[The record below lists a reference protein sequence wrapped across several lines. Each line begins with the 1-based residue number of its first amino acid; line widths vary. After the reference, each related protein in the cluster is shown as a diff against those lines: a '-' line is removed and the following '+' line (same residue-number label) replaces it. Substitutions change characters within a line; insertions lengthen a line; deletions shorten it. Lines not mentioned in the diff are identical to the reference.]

1 MRNPKSLNL
10 VEALLILAVTIIIGN
25 VGCSRPEAG
34 KSQGAASEAS
44 HIAGKQ
50 PPRQKVLPEKTDET
64 ADWITYVSP
73 KGGFSLRHP
82 RSWAVG
88 PQQSQYCGNAEFSFT
103 AGADADLVADCG
115 TEYIGQIYLTS
126 EEGNQLGKNKI
137 ETDKEFYRNLSSR
150 KVMVDN
156 IEGTRESGTAMGQSS
171 DKFEEKNVLLGL
183 PDGTKVVVYSFYVH
197 GRTYVAE
204 YNHRIGEP
212 DILRDFDL
220 MITKTLKFS
229 N

>member
-10 VEALLILAVTIIIGN
+10 VEALLILVVIIIIGN
-25 VGCSRPEAG
+25 VGCSRREAG
-34 KSQGAASEAS
+34 KSQGAAGDAS
-44 HIAGKQ
+44 QIAAKQ
-50 PPRQKVLPEKTDET
+50 ALQQKILPEKTDET

-88 PQQSQYCGNAEFSFT
+88 PKQSEYCGKAEFSFT
-103 AGADADLVADCG
+103 AGADADLVEDCG
-115 TEYIGQIYLTS
+115 TEYYGQIYVS
-126 EEGNQLGKNKI
+126 FEEGNQLGKHKI
-137 ETDKEFYRNLSSR
+137 ETDKDFYRNLSSR
-150 KVMVDN
+150 KVLVDN

-171 DKFEEKNVLLGL
+171 EKFEEKYVLLGL

-197 GRTYVAE
+197 GRTYMAE

-212 DILRDFDL
+212 DILRDFDI

>member
-1 MRNPKSLNL
+1 MRLASVLYHCAYFMRNPKSLNL
-10 VEALLILAVTIIIGN
+10 VDALLILVVIIIIGN
-25 VGCSRPEAG
+25 VGCSRREAG
-34 KSQGAASEAS
+34 KGRGAAGEAS
-44 HIAGKQ
+44 QFEAKH
-50 PPRQKVLPEKTDET
+50 PPQQKGLPEKTDET

-88 PQQSQYCGNAEFSFT
+88 PQQSQYCTKAEFSFT

-115 TEYIGQIYLTS
+115 TEYYGQIYLAS

-137 ETDKEFYRNLSSR
+137 ETDKDFYRNLSSR

-171 DKFEEKNVLLGL
+171 EKFEEKNVLLGL
-183 PDGTKVVVYSFYVH
+183 PDGTKVVVY
-197 GRTYVAE
+197 
-204 YNHRIGEP
+204 
-212 DILRDFDL
+212 
-220 MITKTLKFS
+220 
-229 N
+229 